1 MSVFLATFAVFAV
14 CCLLLG
20 AGMILDNRKLQGGCG
35 HKPAGAPRCDN
46 CPNAHKHGHE
56 VGESQ

>member
-1 MSVFLATFAVFAV
+1 MGIFIATITVFGV

-20 AGMILDNRKLQGGCG
+20 LGMIIDRRQLQGGCG

-46 CPNAHKHGHE
+46 CPNAGKHE
-56 VGESQ
+56 TEGENVP